1 MNMKN
6 DKQIDLIEQA
16 FKNAYQEKQPQEIP
30 AVWQSAVMAAVRRE
44 VQAESREIERTEKT
58 LLHISWIAAGIA
70 AILVLVFGLFF
81 SSSGDGSVE
90 NDLQKLYV
98 DNTMTEMITVISQ

>member
-1 MNMKN
+1 MDNN
-6 DKQIDLIEQA
+6 KQIDLIEQA
-16 FKNAYQEKQPQEIP
+16 MKNAYQEKQPQEIP
-30 AVWQSAVMAAVRRE
+30 AIWQGAVIAAVKRE
-44 VQAESREIERTEKT
+44 AQAESKEIERTEKT

-81 SSSGDGSVE
+81 SQSNDGSVE

-98 DNTMTEMITVISQ
+98 DNSMTEMITVISQ